1 MPPIRLEK
9 PKKTRTAI
17 SIDTKKEICKYMIA
31 NPHINQGDVASYYNA
46 KYKNL
51 DIDRTTVNKIWK
63 SRKKWLA
70 VLSTSQTPHIFRH
83 RSVQFPEL
91 DKAMQIW
98 TSQAIADGVPLT
110 DMILQ
115 QKGLEFANTLNIEDK
130 LKCANGWVYRF
141 KLRNGL
147 QRVNFSGEANS
158 APLETLPEERLRLRT
173 LLSKYNEEDIY
184 NADETGLFFRMEP
197 NQTLST
203 GKISGRKKVNCHKIN

>member
-63 SRKKWLA
+63 SREKWLA

-98 TSQAIADGVPLT
+98 TSQAISAGIPLS

-115 QKGLEFANTLNIEDK
+115 EKGLEFAKSLGIENEI
-130 LKCANGWVYRF
+130 KCANNWIYKF
-141 KLRNGL
+141 KQRNGI
-147 QRVNFSGEANS
+147 RKVNFSGEANS
-158 APLETLPEERLRLRT
+158 APLAILPKER
-173 LLSKYNEEDIY
+173 S
-184 NADETGLFFRMEP
+184 
-197 NQTLST
+197 
-203 GKISGRKKVNCHKIN
+203 